1 MENNNIELDID
12 KQLWLAKQKEL
23 SEYEIIKRRKQINM
37 YWVWQKILILL
48 AIVAILVMAYWE
60 DIVRWIQMKIK

>member
-1 MENNNIELDID
+1 MEKNNIELDID
-12 KQLWLAKQKEL
+12 KQMWLAKQKEL
-23 SEYEIIKRRKQINM
+23 SEYEIIKRRKQRNM